1 MKTSK
6 DWVVWCRIKKKGN
19 EELEQLLSED
29 GREVFQGKCG
39 GGEAKGEDESEEKET
54 RKGRTKKSR
63 DGGGG
68 ATWGRIRMQE
78 T

>member
-1 MKTSK
+1 MRTSNN
-6 DWVVWCRIKKKGN
+6 WVVWCRSRKKGN

-39 GGEAKGEDESEEKET
+39 GGEAKGEDDPEEKEM
-54 RKGRTKKSR
+54 RKGRTRISKGWWR
-63 DGGGG
+63 RGDGE
-68 ATWGRIRMQE
+68 RIRMQV